1 MRGGGEVDQR
11 STGFLDGPHPSG
23 PALTVPPP
31 QFFVGGFDRPN
42 ESRAFV
48 HKRILGAAKSF
59 VTSGFNPLSAISGF
73 IPTPRRA
80 APPRLPPGPRA
91 SRFFEEAGRFPA
103 GRGSLPRPIPRRP
116 IPSFAPL
123 RAPRPVTRIREAATA
138 GIPSAPARPVTRI
151 AAVAPTSFAAPAPA
165 PRTGGCGPGFVMRGG
180 KCVRKG
186 GILSATQ
193 RFFGFGRPP
202 PRAPPEVT
210 TMARSRTGQAVVGA
224 FGMPAM
230 VPVEEVRRLLV
241 CPRGMVLGTDDLCYP
256 KGVLSSRNLH
266 RKWRRPPRAP
276 VTAADARAIRK
287 AAATRDRVLQLAKDV
302 GLHASKTRP
311 AKQVKAAPH
320 QHLLAAPAQHIRVI
334 SEETN

>member
-11 STGFLDGPHPSG
+11 STGFLDGSRPSG

-31 QFFVGGFDRPN
+31 QFLVGGHDRPN

-48 HKRILGAAKSF
+48 HKRILGAARSF
-59 VTSGFNPLSAISGF
+59 VTSGFSPTAALAGF
-73 IPTPRRA
+73 AASPR
-80 APPRLPPGPRA
+80 
-91 SRFFEEAGRFPA
+91 
-103 GRGSLPRPIPRRP
+103 
-116 IPSFAPL
+116 
-123 RAPRPVTRIREAATA
+123 RAPRPVTRIQNARFTGA
-138 GIPSAPARPVTRI
+138 PSAPARPAQRI
-151 AAVAPTSFAAPAPA
+151 ASIFGRVGAALAA
-165 PRTGGCGPGFVMRGG
+165 ARGGACKPGFARNARG
-180 KCVRKG
+180 KCVRSGVVGRSGAALAAARAGPCRLGFVRDARGKCVRRGRELFDPLGLVG
-186 GILSATQ
+186 GPAK
-193 RFFGFGRPP
+193 
-202 PRAPPEVT
+202 PRPEVT
-210 TMARSRTGQAVVGA
+210 TMARQGMGEAVVGA

-230 VPVEEVRRLLV
+230 VPEEEMRRTLV

-311 AKQVKAAPH
+311 AKQVKAAH
-320 QHLLAAPAQHIRVI
+320 QHLLAPPSQVLRVI
-334 SEETN
+334 AEETN